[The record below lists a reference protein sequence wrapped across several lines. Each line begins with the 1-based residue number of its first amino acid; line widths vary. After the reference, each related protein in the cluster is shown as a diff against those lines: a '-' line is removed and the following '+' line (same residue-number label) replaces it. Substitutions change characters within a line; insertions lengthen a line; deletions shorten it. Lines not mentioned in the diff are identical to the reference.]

1 MVRKNYS
8 KEIEIIC
15 LGSNELIKILKDDK
29 SAGLV
34 KYFFG
39 EIDLSNNW
47 FEDCYKKPWC

>member
-15 LGSNELIKILKDDK
+15 LGSDELIKILKDYR

-39 EIDLSNNW
+39 EIYLITGL
-47 FEDCYKKPWC
+47 KIKMIVL